1 MDFYLD
7 WRNHI
12 NIGTSETLALAGEQ
26 VSKRKTVS
34 ANNKDGLE
42 NGLEKIITNP
52 IETYKFI
59 RNNKTF
65 YKGQPPNDKETWKE
79 FFTRLNKVLAEN
91 GENIRH
97 FNQFESHHIFPV
109 DLFKRASFR
118 KWYESVG
125 KDIYDING
133 KESLQNLIMLE
144 AKRTKALTDKGLPN
158 HIGGVHSKHNAYT
171 EKIGDYF
178 DKLWKDIKESDATLN
193 DFDIAK
199 LMNVKV
205 IKLSENL
212 KKSLI
217 ENSVKG
223 TIELPTYWTKVTFED
238 LIK

>member
-12 NIGTSETLALAGEQ
+12 NIGTSETLALAE
-26 VSKRKTVS
+26 
-34 ANNKDGLE
+34 
-42 NGLEKIITNP
+42 
-52 IETYKFI
+52 
-59 RNNKTF
+59 
-65 YKGQPPNDKETWKE
+65 
-79 FFTRLNKVLAEN
+79 
-91 GENIRH
+91 ENIRH